1 MTASKPG
8 SKGNSIASVAVNQ
21 LAACDSQSTR

>member
-8 SKGNSIASVAVNQ
+8 SKGNSIASAVVNQ
-21 LAACDSQSTR
+21 LAAYDSQSTR